1 MLGAVTITRLE
12 KAATDNGFVLEVEHK
27 ADWPSF
33 GSSQTPMRILLTASG
48 DSRFLATASRTDV
61 FDGLN
66 DGRPADLVGSRTE
79 LAKRASLAAQS
90 ACAAVNR

>member
-33 GSSQTPMRILLTASG
+33 GSQTPMRILLTASG
-48 DSRFLATASRTDV
+48 DSRFLAAASRTDV

-66 DGRPADLVGSRTE
+66 DGRPAYLPGSRSE
-79 LAKRASLAAQS
+79 LT
-90 ACAAVNR
+90 